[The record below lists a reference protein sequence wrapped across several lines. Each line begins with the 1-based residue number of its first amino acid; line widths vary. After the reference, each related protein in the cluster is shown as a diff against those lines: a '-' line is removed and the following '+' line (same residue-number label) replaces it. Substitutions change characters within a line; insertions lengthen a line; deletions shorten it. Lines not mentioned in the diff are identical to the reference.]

1 MRILTI
7 LAPVLAMTAQEPG
20 PQDGAALTPGTITVE
35 LAGDQGDSSPASQP
49 FVDAV
54 SNALTDAHFLILPGA
69 GHGRYIARVAV
80 ARQARGSVASG
91 SAAGSGGVNLTGARL
106 GVSLPSSKTQ
116 LAGLVVTRLDVQ
128 IVRRDTD
135 QTVWNGSASTAQVE
149 GTSAGALPAVASKLA
164 NAVIRRFP
172 EKTEGMIAI
181 P

>member
-7 LAPVLAMTAQEPG
+7 LAALLAMAAQTPG
-20 PQDGAALTPGTITVE
+20 AQDGAALTPGTITVE
-35 LAGDQGDSSPASQP
+35 LAGGQGGPPAATQP

-54 SNALTDAHFLILPGA
+54 GDALTDAHFLILPGE

-91 SAAGSGGVNLTGARL
+91 AASGSGGVNLAGGRL
-106 GVSLPSSKTQ
+106 GVALPSSKTQ

-135 QTVWNGSASTAQVE
+135 QAVWSGSASTAQVE
-149 GTSAGALPAVASKLA
+149 GTPTGALPAVAAKLA
-164 NAVIRRFP
+164 GAVIRRFP
-172 EKTEGMIAI
+172 EKTEGTIAV